1 MLEDEYLNYLINPE
15 DKTVHNYIN
24 ELGTKLNDNERDE
37 ARLMLN
43 DLYLNGRDDYWICI
57 AFKRI
62 LGKGSFSQW
71 KYLLK
76 YEPFI
81 KENDSIYNEY
91 VAEMSI
97 HSRLKELDSYC
108 GFCWDSICKDMSA
121 EDEENI
127 EILSQLSIGCDERHT
142 LTNFKDIIE
151 YYFFKYYMSLEMFKA
166 HLTVSYYAKNEP
178 TPWDI
183 RYNSLTDEEREQY
196 IKDGWIRA

>member
-1 MLEDEYLNYLINPE
+1 MKENDYLNYLVNPE
-15 DKTVHNYIN
+15 NKTVHNFIN
-24 ELGTKLNDNERDE
+24 ELGAQLNDFERNE
-37 ARLMLN
+37 ARLILN

-62 LGKGSFSQW
+62 LGKGSFLQW
-71 KYLLK
+71 KYLLN

-91 VAEMSI
+91 VTEMTL
-97 HSRLKELDSYC
+97 HKMLKELDCYC

-121 EDEENI
+121 EDDANI
-127 EILSQLSIGCDERHT
+127 ETLSQLSIGCEEYK

-151 YYFFKYYMSLEMFKA
+151 YYFFKYYLNLEMIKA

-183 RYNSLTDEEREQY
+183 AYSKLTDEESAQL